1 MKKILVLILLAMLSA
16 GLAGCASN
24 GGQASALERAQ
35 YAYSAAIRWGDLDG
49 AWAQLAPEL
58 RAKGEMNEIERN
70 RWKQIQ
76 VTSYR
81 VLSSEA
87 TPDGGA
93 ARMIEIGVAN
103 RHTMAERQLRYQEVW
118 RWDAA
123 SKGWFLTS
131 GLPDLWAGQ

>member
-1 MKKILVLILLAMLSA
+1 MKKILALILLAIW
-16 GLAGCASN
+16 LAGCASS

-58 RAKGEMNEIERN
+58 RARGEMNEIERN

-87 TPDGGA
+87 VPDGGA
-93 ARMIEIGVAN
+93 ARMIEIGIAN
-103 RHTMAERQLRYQEVW
+103 RHTMTERQVRYQEVW

-123 SKGWFLTS
+123 SKTWFLTS